1 MSMDKSY
8 PTCNA
13 DTGGML
19 CTGASLLVF
28 KAFDQPSTHL
38 TVQLNP
44 ILMYKIKNFVMP
56 VQVLAWLL
64 IAGTMTVI
72 WHTFLAGAISM
83 LTSSLTFTDVSNS
96 APMWFMNLFMFMGFL
111 VSVGTWLWED

>member
-1 MSMDKSY
+1 
-8 PTCNA
+8 
-13 DTGGML
+13 ML

-56 VQVLAWLL
+56 VQVLALLL

-72 WHTFLAGAISM
+72 WHAFLAGAISM
-83 LTSSLTFTDVSNS
+83 LSSSVTFADVSD
-96 APMWFMNLFMFMGFL
+96 AVPMWFMSLFMFIGFL
-111 VSVGTWLWED
+111 ISVGTWLWED